1 MRPIKAFQLILFSL
15 SISACIGDKELENRI
30 TTCTRGDDYAYLDNY
45 IKGTPCSDNNSQ
57 CNEYLDIWKEFFMK
71 QNNLT
76 EDFFNEHITLY
87 GTTFHDWNQGTSFNI
102 CYEIKIDWAIAY
114 LCDKFP
120 VKIKTGSNLFPSLP
134 RGTYLTKENI
144 ETTIGKSY
152 TSQITKVLN
161 TEILKFTSMDNA
173 VNFLIEKANVKTLCP
188 NRISING
195 QTGELMLECSAEY
208 DFSKN
213 ECIEAKVGLIDGES
227 TINDTVCYISG

>member
-1 MRPIKAFQLILFSL
+1 MRLLKAFQLILFSL

-45 IKGTPCSDNNSQ
+45 IKGTPCPDNSPQ
-57 CNEYLDIWKEFFMK
+57 CNEYLDIWKELFMK

-76 EDFFNEHITLY
+76 EEFFNEHITLY
-87 GTTFHDWNQGTSFNI
+87 GTTFHDWNQGVSFSI
-102 CYEIKIDWAIAY
+102 CYEIKIDWAIVY

-120 VKIKTGSNLFPSLP
+120 VKIKHGSNLFPSLP
-134 RGTYLTKENI
+134 RDTYLTKENI

-161 TEILKFTSMDNA
+161 NEILKFTSMDNA

-195 QTGELMLECSAEY
+195 QTGELILECSAEY

-213 ECIEAKVGLIDGES
+213 ECIQANVGLINGEP